1 MVPLSCYARSTYGQN
16 THGLLSKR
24 LLILMTSDYQTTQR
38 PMRGPSA
45 TSSNDEL
52 IQQGTLLKP
61 LFQWLPTAVMI
72 WRLEQLDDP
81 ASLRLVM
88 ANEASLVQVQM
99 DLHASVGRRMI
110 DIYPEVPMHLL
121 QTYAQV
127 VISGQMLNLG
137 EIAFGTEEAPLIYEL
152 QVLPLHDHH
161 IAIIHTDITD
171 RRRIDEAMRKHIAQE
186 ELLRA
191 QNAAL
196 AELSTPLIPISDEVM
211 VMPLIGALDSRRAQ
225 QVITTLLEGIA
236 ESRAHVAILD
246 ITGVPV
252 VDTQVAN
259 ALIRAAHA
267 VKLLGAQVILTGI
280 RPEVAQTLV
289 GLGADLSMITTQSS
303 LQSGIAYATRYVPS
317 T

>member
-1 MVPLSCYARSTYGQN
+1 
-16 THGLLSKR
+16 
-24 LLILMTSDYQTTQR
+24 MTSDYQTTQR

-52 IQQGTLLKP
+52 IQQGTLLMP

-81 ASLRLVM
+81 CSLRLVM
-88 ANEASLVQVQM
+88 ANEASIVQVQM

-137 EIAFGTEEAPLIYEL
+137 EIDFGTEEAPLIYEL

-171 RRRIDEAMRKHIAQE
+171 RRRIDEAMRRHIVQE

-191 QNAAL
+191 QNATL